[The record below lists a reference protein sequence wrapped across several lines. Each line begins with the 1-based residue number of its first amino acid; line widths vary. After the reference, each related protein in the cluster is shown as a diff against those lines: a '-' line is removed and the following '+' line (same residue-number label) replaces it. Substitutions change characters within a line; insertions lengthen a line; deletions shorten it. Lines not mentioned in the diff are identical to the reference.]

1 MQRLLQDYLKTKGGG
16 DKMPK
21 RKEKNVIVSPFKHIM
36 ISGQKRASVGFDT
49 RKEAVAFIKR
59 RRLKKA
65 ILLIKKGRRR

>member
-1 MQRLLQDYLKTKGGG
+1 
-16 DKMPK
+16 MPK